1 VRRDRPR
8 RRRPQPPAPGDALR
22 PGADSS
28 GFRKLWA
35 GQSVSRLGSAV
46 TTFAL
51 PTAAV
56 LQLHAGPF
64 EVGLLMAVNKVAF
77 PLLGLPVGVWIDRLP
92 RRPVMIAADPGRALA
107 LSSLPAAAFSGHLT
121 LPLLYA
127 VAGLMGVL
135 TLLFDVAY
143 LAYVPSLVGREEIR
157 VANSRM
163 QVSESVAEITGP
175 GLAGFL
181 VQAVGAAQTIAVDAF
196 SFLVSALSLAWIRSP
211 EPPSDR
217 PRQGWW
223 KELREG
229 VGVVF
234 GSPVMA
240 SMITLVA
247 AYSLAGH
254 VGGDII
260 TVFVYRDLHLTPALF
275 GVLMAVEGLAAIG
288 GALLAGR
295 VAVALGVGPA
305 LAWTGALTGAA
316 IAAQPLALLAPPVA
330 VLAPM
335 FLVIGGANTV
345 HDINQLTLRQ
355 RLTPDHLQGRMNAT
369 FRTFY
374 WGAQP
379 LGGLLGGWLGANAG
393 VPQTIVV
400 GGACCA
406 VFSLALFASPLG
418 RVREIVDQA

>member
-1 VRRDRPR
+1 LEPQCARGAPARGGRPGRVRGRRPGRRPDPPHGLDLRRPSDLGRHLGPDRLGGAQDRGGDRQRAHGGNTPRPRPPAGAHRDGGSRSGFGARPARLVGLARTPGPERPRGRLRPEPGRRRAPGAGPRAEALRPLRDRTLDDPGGELPPVRRDRPR

-92 RRPVMIAADPGRALA
+92 RRPVMIAADLGRALA

-217 PRQGWW
+217 P
-223 KELREG
+223 
-229 VGVVF
+229 
-234 GSPVMA
+234 
-240 SMITLVA
+240 
-247 AYSLAGH
+247 
-254 VGGDII
+254 
-260 TVFVYRDLHLTPALF
+260 
-275 GVLMAVEGLAAIG
+275 
-288 GALLAGR
+288 
-295 VAVALGVGPA
+295 
-305 LAWTGALTGAA
+305 
-316 IAAQPLALLAPPVA
+316 
-330 VLAPM
+330 
-335 FLVIGGANTV
+335 
-345 HDINQLTLRQ
+345 
-355 RLTPDHLQGRMNAT
+355 
-369 FRTFY
+369 
-374 WGAQP
+374 
-379 LGGLLGGWLGANAG
+379 
-393 VPQTIVV
+393 
-400 GGACCA
+400 
-406 VFSLALFASPLG
+406 
-418 RVREIVDQA
+418 